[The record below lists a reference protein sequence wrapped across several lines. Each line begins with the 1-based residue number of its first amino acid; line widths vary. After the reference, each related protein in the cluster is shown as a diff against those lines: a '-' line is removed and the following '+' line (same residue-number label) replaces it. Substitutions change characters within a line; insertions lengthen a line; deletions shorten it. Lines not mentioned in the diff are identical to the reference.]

1 MRTKTSVMIAFLI
14 AASSSAV
21 WAQSDFRVYGRIN
34 TSIERQ
40 TVGGN
45 SVTAMVNNNSRIG
58 FLGSESLGNGLS
70 VGFALE
76 AGFQSDTG
84 AGGWSNT
91 GLSFDRKSGVYLSGD
106 FGKLQMGQAGG
117 NSYLF
122 VADYGV
128 LDQPNHD
135 TGSVSD
141 ALYLD
146 IVRGTNGISYST
158 PTWNGLTVVGAV
170 SLHEDEPSTQ
180 YKNSYDLS
188 ANWALGAWS
197 FGAGYTHNGKGSQWG
212 TRVHY
217 TVGAFQVAAYFQ
229 RSNDTAG
236 TICNNGGAACGQRN
250 NARMSAMYTRGA
262 SEFVVGY
269 GATSQWDQVADSSA
283 RQLMLG
289 YNYNLSRRTKV
300 YALYTKLNNSA
311 NVKYGYGFKNGVAFG
326 QDARTM
332 GVGLRH
338 EF

>member
-1 MRTKTSVMIAFLI
+1 MRTKTSVMIAMLTT
-14 AASSSAV
+14 ASNSAV
-21 WAQSDFRVYGRIN
+21 WAQSDLRIYGRIN

-58 FLGSESLGNGLS
+58 FLGSESLGQGMKA
-70 VGFALE
+70 GFALE

-84 AGGWSNT
+84 AGMLADGGMSFKRNSN
-91 GLSFDRKSGVYLSGD
+91 VYLAGN
-106 FGKLQMGQAGG
+106 FGQLSMGMTGG
-117 NSYLF
+117 RSYDF

-135 TGSVSD
+135 TGAVSD
-141 ALYLD
+141 ALYH
-146 IVRGTNGISYST
+146 IVTRGSNGIAYTS
-158 PTWNGLTVVGAV
+158 PTVNGLTVVSAV
-170 SLHEDEPSTQ
+170 SLHERDPDSTQ
-180 YKNSYDLS
+180 KNSYDLA

-197 FGAGYTHNGKGSQWG
+197 LAAGYSHHGDSSQWG
-212 TRVHY
+212 LRAHY
-217 TVGAFQVAAYFQ
+217 TAGPFQIAAYFQ
-229 RSNDTAG
+229 RATDALG
-236 TICNNGGAACGQRN
+236 LACNNGGAACGQRN
-250 NARMSAMYTRGA
+250 NARVSAMYTAGA
-262 SEFVVGY
+262 AQFVVGY
-269 GATSQWDQVADSSA
+269 GATGQWDQVADSSA

-289 YNYNLSRRTKV
+289 CNYNLSRRTKV
-300 YALYTKLNNSA
+300 YALYTKLDNSA